1 MRWDARPQV
10 ITADGKNVV
19 PDVWEV
25 LDQIKEFS
33 DRVRGGEWRGATG
46 QRITNVV
53 AIGIGGSF
61 LGPLFVHTALRTDQ
75 VPYCTCAIVRLRWRD
90 KPVASRTMCAP
101 TTLGAAAHQAAHGQA
116 ELQLLQQSACGSL
129 DKQRHAC
136 AQAAADEAR
145 GRTLRFLANVDPVD
159 VARALN
165 SLDPATT
172 MAVVVSK
179 TFTTAETMLNA
190 RTVRCGFDPLLSLR
204 YAARLRCCGSFDLCS
219 SLFDRQETLR
229 VGLLSP
235 HISA

>member
-1 MRWDARPQV
+1 M
-10 ITADGKNVV
+10 ADGKNVV

-75 VPYCTCAIVRLRWRD
+75 VNPLAVRALKPFLLWVPCREPRSHVGHLHLTMRSGASGKYGPWHFLAEHGQNTQAAVLLVDVRRAPAHVSGCKRWQQAD
-90 KPVASRTMCAP
+90 WHELCPHCSAP
-101 TTLGAAAHQAAHGQA
+101 TVRSLHNPALHLTLHLAAP
-116 ELQLLQQSACGSL
+116 
-129 DKQRHAC
+129 
-136 AQAAADEAR
+136 QAAADEAR

-190 RTVRCGFDPLLSLR
+190 RTVR
-204 YAARLRCCGSFDLCS
+204 
-219 SLFDRQETLR
+219 
-229 VGLLSP
+229 
-235 HISA
+235 